1 MDNILRSL
9 FSNFTVFVEHP
20 SAAATAAAPVGFA
33 PPTTAAAAAGSAAGS
48 AAGVAGGKL
57 CMHCTLKGAP
67 TCVLTSNN
75 SDRTTAH
82 CDSLQPS

>member
-33 PPTTAAAAAGSAAGS
+33 PPTTAAAAA
-48 AAGVAGGKL
+48 AGVAGGKL

-67 TCVLTSNN
+67 TCLLTSNN